1 MTDVFT
7 QFLIRGT
14 NRHIAAAHTSKTES
28 CRTHNSIVFEFLFSF
43 FFENKFKVLNANK
56 LKILLWV
63 LE

>member
-28 CRTHNSIVFEFLFSF
+28 CRTHYSIAFEFLFSF
-43 FFENKFKVLNANK
+43 FFENKFKVLHANK